1 MKLQKC
7 LITSLLVLITLIA
20 QLHCADK
27 NETNLGE
34 LLPNEQTLPTT
45 EATDPL
51 TTTSTSDKP
60 PPPVKTSTS
69 DDEENENDE
78 NDDDDFSRSQSSA
91 ADQKPPSND
100 PKTNKDSD
108 DVSEK
113 PEKGI

>member
-69 DDEENENDE
+69 DDEENENE

-91 ADQKPPSND
+91 SDQKPPSND

-113 PEKGI
+113 PEKGT